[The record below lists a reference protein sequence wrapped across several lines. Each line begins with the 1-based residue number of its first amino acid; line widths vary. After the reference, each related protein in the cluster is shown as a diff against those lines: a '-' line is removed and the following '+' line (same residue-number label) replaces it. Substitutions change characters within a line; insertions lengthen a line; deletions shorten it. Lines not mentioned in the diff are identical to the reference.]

1 MKEDDQR
8 NYNLLLWLQGA
19 VKVSIATATTVEDVQ
34 FDTVKKE
41 LEVYSEGFIVG
52 NHCCNSYILQGLCKR
67 TELCDTV

>member
-34 FDTVKKE
+34 FDTVEKE

-52 NHCCNSYILQGLCKR
+52 NHYCNNYILQGLCKR